1 MWFCFCK
8 VAPRRHQS
16 NDCSR
21 RGADVA
27 PDLNGNNL
35 TIFLKS
41 FFKSSKCVCQER
53 KHTLNGVALNP
64 GRIRCELHWKLHLTL
79 NIKTQRGVRGNFIF
93 TLNFISL
100 GLEFSFHFR
109 CDFASTII
117 HRFGDS
123 VWLGLLAARMKSEV
137 VNLFIGKA
145 FRAQRRLISI
155 SYCFG
160 FPHRSINISLY
171 LLGWRPSNYSRRHY
185 RPKSTIQKTRTG
197 FKSTQV
203 MESSTLFQSH
213 AISPNHAPSRQ
224 VMHHPLKSGIISFN
238 QVILSKAKQAILS

>member
-27 PDLNGNNL
+27 PDLNGNNS

-41 FFKSSKCVCQER
+41 FFFKSSKCVCQER

-123 VWLGLLAARMKSEV
+123 VWLGLLTARMKSEV

-171 LLGWRPSNYSRRHY
+171 LSGWRPSNYSRRHY
-185 RPKSTIQKTRTG
+185 RPKSTIQKQE
-197 FKSTQV
+197 QV
-203 MESSTLFQSH
+203 LKVLRSWNQ
-213 AISPNHAPSRQ
+213 APSIKVTPSLQTLSSSIVSSPEVR
-224 VMHHPLKSGIISFN
+224 HNIFHSGIT
-238 QVILSKAKQAILS
+238 LSEAKQAILS